1 MLATFILFN
10 IMNNVYTWGPPIW
23 KTSLDNHIIQRLLDD
38 GKQIRDSEEY
48 NAEKYL
54 AMNTHDEWNYPRKV
68 VDWFSKEIRIKV
80 IEYMKIWADHLECT
94 SNEMNWYIDT
104 LWVNYM
110 QQYDFNPLHDHSGNV
125 SFIIYLNDVPELK
138 TEKERLNLTNTGP
151 IPGSVSFCHND
162 QRKYFFP
169 NKGQFFMFPSNTLHT
184 VIPFKSKVTRISVSG
199 NIIFR

>member
-1 MLATFILFN
+1 
-10 IMNNVYTWGPPIW
+10 MNNVYTWGPPIW

-48 NAEKYL
+48 NFEKYL
-54 AMNTHDEWNYPRKV
+54 AMNTHDEWNYPREV

-80 IEYMKIWADHLECT
+80 IEYMKIWADHLECP
-94 SNEMNWYIDT
+94 SNEMNWHINT

-125 SFIIYLNDVPELK
+125 SFIIYLNDVSELK
-138 TEKERLNLTNTGP
+138 TEKERFNLTNTGP